1 MSRSVS
7 VCLCAVLVF
16 MAASSVRLLDPAPAF
31 AASGTVSMETPLH
44 ESPGHDAAVLALLPE
59 GTVVSIDG
67 PPSDGFY
74 PVSTGDLSGW
84 MRGETLQLQ
93 KDIPYEGAD
102 AEAAPTVT
110 EQPIETVPVEQ
121 TATDGSAPAE
131 AATTDD
137 SASADPASSTDPAG
151 DPAPATDPA
160 DQSVDPALATDPA
173 TQAPIADPAL
183 ATATMTVDPAPV
195 AEAPTDT
202 MSAPPTG
209 AAGTAPPADAAAT
222 GLATDTPPAAT
233 PVPAPVPEGSDAP
246 AEGATEA
253 VPAPDTAVTPIPQPE
268 LSPIGPASV
277 TVDAPIRVGPASS
290 YDLIFTVP
298 NGSTVEQTGNVVDGY
313 VTVQYKEV
321 TGWLALEHL
330 GQPSAFVAEPPA
342 EETMEPVDTK
352 TPRAGSGVAFT
363 TVDLSMREGPS
374 ATAEPVAAVPAGTRV
389 VLTGVMEGG
398 FQRVTY
404 RDQIGW
410 VSNDYLTTPAD
421 PEASSGNENQ
431 SYARREIVHIIYTA
445 ADRYDQSRSDM
456 LRVAQCESNLDPFA
470 VNPSGSYG
478 LFQFIRST
486 WKSTPYGDDDIF
498 SPEANA
504 NAAAWMWSEGRK
516 SEWVCQ

>member
-7 VCLCAVLVF
+7 VCLCAMLVF
-16 MAASSVRLLDPAPAF
+16 VAVSSARLLDPAPAF
-31 AASGTVSMETPLH
+31 AASGTVSLETPLH
-44 ESPGHDAAVLALLPE
+44 ASPDHGAPVLALLPE

-93 KDIPYEGAD
+93 KDIPYEGA
-102 AEAAPTVT
+102 ETEVAPTET
-110 EQPIETVPVEQ
+110 EQPLETVPVEQ
-121 TATDGSAPAE
+121 TAADAAAPVDT
-131 AATTDD
+131 AAI
-137 SASADPASSTDPAG
+137 ADPG
-151 DPAPATDPA
+151 I
-160 DQSVDPALATDPA
+160 DPALATDPVA
-173 TQAPIADPAL
+173 LAPVADPAMAPASETVPPDPGAADPAASASTPAEL
-183 ATATMTVDPAPV
+183 VDPAAPAPAP
-195 AEAPTDT
+195 AEVVDA
-202 MSAPPTG
+202 APPV
-209 AAGTAPPADAAAT
+209 DAAAT
-222 GLATDTPPAAT
+222 TGIVADGPPAAT
-233 PVPAPVPEGSDAP
+233 PVPLTDEGTPSGD
-246 AEGATEA
+246 GATEA
-253 VPAPDTAVTPIPQPE
+253 PPAPVPAPETEVTPIPQPE
-268 LSPIGPASV
+268 LSPAGPASV
-277 TVDAPIRVGPASS
+277 TVDAPIRVGPASG

-298 NGSTVEQTGNVVDGY
+298 NGSTVEKTGHVVDGY

-330 GQPSAFVAEPPA
+330 GQPSDFMAEPPP
-342 EETMEPVDTK
+342 EETAEPVDTK

-363 TVDLSMREGPS
+363 TVDLSMRDGPS

-398 FQRVTY
+398 FQRVTF

-410 VSNDYLTTPAD
+410 VSNDYLSTPAD
-421 PEASSGNENQ
+421 PNPEAGNSNQ
-431 SYARREIVHIIYTA
+431 NYSRRQIVSIIYDA
-445 ADRYDQSRSDM
+445 ADHYDQSRDDM

-486 WKSTPYGDDDIF
+486 WRSTPYGNEDVFD
-498 SPEANA
+498 PEANA